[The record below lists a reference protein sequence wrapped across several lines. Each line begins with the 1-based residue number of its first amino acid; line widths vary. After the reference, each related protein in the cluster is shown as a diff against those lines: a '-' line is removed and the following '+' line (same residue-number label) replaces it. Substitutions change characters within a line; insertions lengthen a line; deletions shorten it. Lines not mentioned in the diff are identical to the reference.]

1 MPLRGR
7 GKFPECWK
15 IVTRFAALALFL
27 CAAANDAFGQAAN
40 DFYKGRTVE
49 LFIGYSVGGG
59 YDIYARLLARHM
71 GRHLPGRPVIV
82 PKNMEGAGSLRLANW
97 LYKAAPRD
105 GTVFGTI
112 GRGIAFDPLLGTEGA
127 QFKAAEYGWLG
138 SANDEVSVCA
148 AWGKSGIARFDD
160 LTARPV
166 FAGGTGA
173 GADTDLFPKVMN
185 SILGTK
191 LKLVTG
197 YPGGNDITL
206 AMQRGEVEARC
217 GWSWSSV
224 KTNHPQWV
232 KDGTIKLL
240 VQLSLEKHADLPHV
254 PLIMDFVRTP
264 EQRAIL
270 RLVFAR
276 QVMGRPFL
284 APPGLPPE
292 RLTLL
297 RRAFMETMK
306 DAAFLAE
313 AEKIK
318 LEITPVDGM
327 AVQKLVGEIYATPPE
342 IVRRAAEAVR

>member
-1 MPLRGR
+1 VKRAIP
-7 GKFPECWK
+7 
-15 IVTRFAALALFL
+15 LALL
-27 CAAANDAFGQAAN
+27 LLSAAAWAQAPTE
-40 DFYKGRTVE
+40 FYKGRTVE
-49 LFIGYSVGGG
+49 LYIGYSVGGG

-71 GRHLPGRPVIV
+71 SRHIPGNPVIA
-82 PKNMEGAGSLRLANW
+82 PKNMPGAGSLTLANW
-97 LYKAAPRD
+97 LYAAAPRD
-105 GTVFGTI
+105 GSVFGTI
-112 GRGIAFDPLLGTEGA
+112 GRGIAFDPLLGTQGTKFTA
-127 QFKAAEYGWLG
+127 TGFGWLG

-148 AWGKSGIARFDD
+148 AWGKSGITKFEDLYAR
-160 LTARPV
+160 AV
-166 FAGGTGA
+166 FIGGTGA
-173 GADTDLFPKVMN
+173 GADTDLFPKAMN

-191 LKLVTG
+191 MKLVTG

-217 GWSWSSV
+217 GWSWSSI
-224 KTNHPQWV
+224 KSGHAQWV

-240 VQLSLEKHADLPHV
+240 VQLSLAKHPDLPDV
-254 PLIMDFVRTP
+254 PLIMDLVKTP

-292 RLTLL
+292 RLALL
-297 RRAFMETMK
+297 RRAFMATMK

-318 LEITPVDGM
+318 LEITPVDGE
-327 AVQKLVGEIYATPPE
+327 AVQKLVAEIYATPPD
-342 IVRRAAEAVR
+342 IVRKAAEAVK